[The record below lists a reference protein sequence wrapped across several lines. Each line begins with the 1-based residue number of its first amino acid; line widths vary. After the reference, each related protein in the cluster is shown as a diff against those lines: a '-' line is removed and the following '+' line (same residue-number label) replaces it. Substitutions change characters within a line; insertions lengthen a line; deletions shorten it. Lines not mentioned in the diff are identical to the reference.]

1 MLLKKDG
8 LLKMDELDNRL
19 LKRFTVL
26 KKIEY
31 YIKES
36 VYYRS
41 FCEDF
46 SYSKRNVLWNATDDS
61 GKIKVYEDT
70 TK

>member
-1 MLLKKDG
+1 MSDKDVS
-8 LLKMDELDNRL
+8 L

-26 KKIEY
+26 KNLEY

-41 FCEDF
+41 FSDEMPV
-46 SYSKRNVLWNATDDS
+46 SKRNIVWNYNDNS
-61 GKIKVYEDT
+61 GNIALYEDPIRG
-70 TK
+70 K